1 MGEVLQRR
9 FKDLVFRRIELM
21 KGLHRTV
28 ASDLVGGVTGALMGA
43 TAFLAVDVLMP
54 STAEA
59 ACYSEQCN
67 PYSEYQNPYS
77 EHQNPYSKYQNPYS
91 KYQNPYSSDY
101 IPSCKKT
108 GAC

>member
-1 MGEVLQRR
+1 
-9 FKDLVFRRIELM
+9 
-21 KGLHRTV
+21 
-28 ASDLVGGVTGALMGA
+28 MGA

-77 EHQNPYSKYQNPYS
+77 KYQNLYT